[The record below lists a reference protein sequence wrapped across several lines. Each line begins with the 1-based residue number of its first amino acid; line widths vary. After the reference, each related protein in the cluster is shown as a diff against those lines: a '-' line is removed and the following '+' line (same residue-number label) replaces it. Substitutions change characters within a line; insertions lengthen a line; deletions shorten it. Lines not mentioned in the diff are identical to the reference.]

1 MKKHLFFIV
10 FLLITSITYAQTV
23 INPKI
28 GVNTSRLSTD
38 PKGGEVKARVG
49 YQIGLDARIGDR
61 VYFQPGLFWFKQSS
75 RLRTAEQIDD
85 NSLQEI
91 EDDLNRQGL
100 QLLTLVGF
108 NIVDG
113 EGFKFRINAGPA
125 ISIITTVDENDFDLR
140 RDDFKGT
147 NLTGNVG
154 LGLDIFFLTLDY
166 NYEFGFSDIFD
177 NNTFSDTNF
186 SDDPRI
192 ARNTFNVGVKF
203 EF

>member
-1 MKKHLFFIV
+1 MKKYLFFIV
-10 FLLITSITYAQTV
+10 FLLVTSVTYAQTV

-38 PKGGEVKARVG
+38 PDRGKVKARVG

-75 RLRTAEQIDD
+75 RLKTAEQI
-85 NSLQEI
+85 NETPIQEI

-108 NIVDG
+108 NVVDG
-113 EGFKFRINAGPA
+113 DDFKLRINAGPA
-125 ISIITTVDENDFDLR
+125 ISIITTVNENDFDLR

-154 LGLDIFFLTLDY
+154 LGFDIFFLTLDY

-192 ARNTFNVGVKF
+192 VRNTFNVGVKF